1 MENLS
6 DMGIFAKVVEL
17 QGFSKAAAALN
28 MSKSNVSRR
37 IAALEDRLEIRLL
50 QRTTRKLGLTDSG
63 RLYFE
68 FCARILAEA
77 QQADYAIN
85 KLKREPSGQLSV
97 SLPETFGRFFV
108 MPLLPEFME
117 KYPEI
122 RIKLSLTNRKLDLI
136 EEGYDVAIRKG
147 DIDDQSLIAVKLG
160 VSQQHLYAS
169 RGYLRRRGAPNST
182 AGLSDHSCLSVLE
195 KSGKADFTL
204 YREGKI
210 TSVKV
215 PPRLVVQDHGI
226 VFDMVKA
233 GMGIALVPGFLCNED
248 LENGNVVR
256 LMDDWTGPSVPF
268 HGVYPSYRGLSPNV
282 RVFLDFI
289 KENLVRQAPWKN
301 TRLRPRE
308 VARNGNVTAL
318 AAP

>member
-17 QGFSKAAAALN
+17 QGFSKAATALN

-37 IAALEDRLEIRLL
+37 IASLEDRLEIRLL
-50 QRTTRKLGLTDSG
+50 QRTTRKIGLTDSG

-68 FCARILAEA
+68 FCSRVLAEA
-77 QQADYAIN
+77 QQADYAMN
-85 KLKREPSGQLSV
+85 KLKRQPSGQLTV

-108 MPLLPEFME
+108 MPILPSFMD

-136 EEGYDVAIRKG
+136 DEGYDVAIRKG

-169 RGYLRRRGAPNST
+169 REYLERHGAPETAKDLLEHDCLSAAESNNKAEFALYRDGKST
-182 AGLSDHSCLSVLE
+182 AV
-195 KSGKADFTL
+195 TV
-204 YREGKI
+204 R
-210 TSVKV
+210 
-215 PPRLVVQDHGI
+215 PRFAIQDHGV
-226 VFDMVKA
+226 VFDMVRA
-233 GMGIALVPGFLCNED
+233 GVGIALVPGFLCNED
-248 LENGNVVR
+248 LKTGKIVRVMEN
-256 LMDDWTGPSVPF
+256 WTGPSVPF
-268 HGVYPSYRGLSPNV
+268 HAVYPSYRGLAPNV

-289 KENLVRQAPWKN
+289 KENLMQKTPWAN
-301 TRLRPRE
+301 TRLRPQEIRKK
-308 VARNGNVTAL
+308 AS
-318 AAP
+318 